1 MRDIIYISG
10 LKGLKYLIA
19 SSFMKIVRRVMAN
32 SISYV
37 PARISDRHHGC
48 RDLNRALQILG
59 YGSWNELWPGKLDC
73 VLVIC
78 L

>member
-1 MRDIIYISG
+1 
-10 LKGLKYLIA
+10 
-19 SSFMKIVRRVMAN
+19 MKIVRRVMAN